1 MHLQPPIPNNELAR
15 LAALRQYQI
24 LDTAPEKVFDDFTFL
39 AAQICRTSIALISF
53 VDGNRQWFKSK
64 VGVDVDCT
72 PRDVAFCAYTIMQD
86 TLLVVPN
93 ALNDSRFAENPLVA
107 HEPEIRFYAGAP
119 LITPEGY
126 AIGTLCVVDTVPRD
140 LSLEQQEGLRAL
152 SNQVIAQLEM
162 RRNVIT
168 MSRNVMQRQQQEAEI
183 SRQQEFI
190 EVIYRRGLDKIQKGD
205 YKAAIIDF
213 SQYLQLKPNGIK
225 AYYQRGLAFHKLGN
239 PQGAIADLSQYLQF
253 NPNHAEARYSRGLI
267 RSELGDYNGATA
279 DYTKAM
285 SINPD
290 YINNQNSGLLL
301 PGGEDS
307 YQGMT
312 LDSISAPSMVPS
324 IETDDHTVTVDSN
337 IVASELS
344 SELHKALSK
353 STSKSTEVLPSNPQN
368 ERDYLNLGNNFY
380 KNEDYHQA
388 LENYTLALQLN
399 NDNYQVYLN
408 RGSANYKLKKYGE
421 AIEDF
426 TQTLRMNPESDKA
439 YIGLGNTCSK
449 LKNYDKAIEYY
460 TKALMVNPNNDKA
473 YISRGNA
480 RSKLKDYSGA
490 MEDYKKVWAKKG

>member
-15 LAALRQYQI
+15 LAALRQYQV

-39 AAQICRTSIALISF
+39 AAQICRTPIALISL

-64 VGVDVDCT
+64 VGIDVDCT
-72 PRDVAFCAYTIMQD
+72 PRDVAFCAYTIMQNEP
-86 TLLVVPN
+86 LVVPN
-93 ALNDSRFAENPLVA
+93 ALNDSRFAENPIVTDGL
-107 HEPEIRFYAGAP
+107 EIRFYAGAP

-168 MSRNVMQRQQQEAEI
+168 MSRNVMERQQREAEI
-183 SRQQEFI
+183 SRQHEFI

-205 YKAAIIDF
+205 YEAAIVDF
-213 SQYLQLKPNGIK
+213 NQYLQLKPNGIK
-225 AYYQRGLAFHKLGN
+225 AYYQRGLAFHKLGDH
-239 PQGAIADLSQYLQF
+239 QGAIADLNQYLQF
-253 NPNHAEARYSRGLI
+253 NPNHAEARYSRGLV

-290 YINNQNSGLLL
+290 YINNYSSGLLL
-301 PGGEDS
+301 PPSEDNH
-307 YQGMT
+307 QGMT
-312 LDSISAPSMVPS
+312 LDSINAPSIVPS
-324 IETDDHTVTVDSN
+324 IKSDDHTVTVDSN
-337 IVASELS
+337 IVTSELS
-344 SELHKALSK
+344 SEYHRAV
-353 STSKSTEVLPSNPQN
+353 SKSTEVLPTNSQN
-368 ERDYLNLGNNFY
+368 LEDYLHLGNDYY
-380 KNEDYHQA
+380 KNEDYNKA
-388 LENYTLALQLN
+388 VENYTLALQLN
-399 NDNYQVYLN
+399 SNNAQVYLN
-408 RGSANYKLKKYGE
+408 RGNANYKLKKYGE
-421 AIEDF
+421 AIEDY
-426 TQTLRMNPESDKA
+426 TQTLRMNPKSEKA

-460 TKALMVNPNNDKA
+460 TKALTVNPSNDKA

-480 RSKLKDYSGA
+480 RSKLKDYTGA
-490 MEDYKKVWAKKG
+490 MEDYKKVWAKRD

>member
-1 MHLQPPIPNNELAR
+1 MHLQSPIPNNELAR

-39 AAQICRTSIALISF
+39 AAQICRTPIALISF

-72 PRDVAFCAYTIMQD
+72 PRDVAFCAYTIMQNEP
-86 TLLVVPN
+86 LVVPN
-93 ALNDSRFAENPLVA
+93 ALNDSRFAENPLVTQA
-107 HEPEIRFYAGAP
+107 PEIRFYAGAP
-119 LITPEGY
+119 LISPEGY

-168 MSRNVMQRQQQEAEI
+168 MSRNVLQRQQQEAEI
-183 SRQQEFI
+183 NRQQEFI

-205 YKAAIIDF
+205 YEAAIADF

-225 AYYQRGLAFHKLGN
+225 AYYQRGLAFHKLEN
-239 PQGAIADLSQYLQF
+239 HQNAIADLNQYLQF

-301 PGGEDS
+301 PQSGDN
-307 YQGMT
+307 YQGIT
-312 LDSISAPSMVPS
+312 LDSINTSSIAPSITS
-324 IETDDHTVTVDSN
+324 DEHTVTVDSN
-337 IVASELS
+337 IVASEVS
-344 SELHKALSK
+344 NEYHRAI
-353 STSKSTEVLPSNPQN
+353 SKSTEVLASNPQN
-368 ERDYLNLGNNFY
+368 AKDYLNLGNNYY
-380 KNEDYHQA
+380 KNEDYKQA
-388 LENYTLALQLN
+388 VENYTLALQLN
-399 NDNYQVYLN
+399 NNNPQIYLN
-408 RGSANYKLKKYGE
+408 RGHANFKLKKYGE

>member
-1 MHLQPPIPNNELAR
+1 MDLQPPIPSNELAR

-39 AAQICRTSIALISF
+39 AAQICRTPIALISF
-53 VDGNRQWFKSK
+53 IDGDRQWFKSK

-72 PRDVAFCAYTIMQD
+72 PRDVAFCAYAIMQQQP
-86 TLLVVPN
+86 LVVPN
-93 ALNDSRFAENPLVA
+93 ALNDSRFASNPLVA
-107 HEPEIRFYAGAP
+107 QAPEIRFYAGAP

-126 AIGTLCVVDTVPRD
+126 GIGTLCVVDTVPRD

-168 MSRNVMQRQQQEAEI
+168 VSRNVMQRQQQEAEMR
-183 SRQQEFI
+183 RQQEFI

-205 YKAAIIDF
+205 YEAAASDF

-225 AYYQRGLAFHKLGN
+225 AYYQRGLALHKLGN
-239 PQGAIADLSQYLQF
+239 YQGAIADLNQYLQY

-290 YINNQNSGLLL
+290 YINNHSSELLL
-301 PGGEDS
+301 PPSEDNH
-307 YQGMT
+307 QRIN
-312 LDSISAPSMVPS
+312 LDLTDAGSITS
-324 IETDDHTVTVDSN
+324 EHTVTVDSN
-337 IVASELS
+337 IISSELS
-344 SELHKALSK
+344 SEYHRAISK
-353 STSKSTEVLPSNPQN
+353 SPENNRQ
-368 ERDYLNLGNNFY
+368 DYISIGNDYF
-380 KNEDYHQA
+380 KNEDYNKA
-388 LENYTLALQLN
+388 VENYTLALKSNN
-399 NDNYQVYLN
+399 NDARIYLN
-408 RGSANYKLKKYGE
+408 RGNANYKLKKYGE
-421 AIEDF
+421 AIEDY
-426 TQTLRMNPESDKA
+426 TQILRMNPKNDKA
-439 YIGLGNTCSK
+439 YIGLGNTCAK

-460 TKALMVNPNNDKA
+460 TEALMVNPNNDKA

-480 RSKLKDYSGA
+480 RSKLKDYTGA
-490 MEDYKKVWAKKG
+490 MEDYKKVWAAKNR

>member
-1 MHLQPPIPNNELAR
+1 MHLQSPIPNNELAR

-39 AAQICRTSIALISF
+39 AAQICRTPIALISF

-72 PRDVAFCAYTIMQD
+72 PRDVAFCAYTIMQNEP
-86 TLLVVPN
+86 LVVPN
-93 ALNDSRFAENPLVA
+93 ALNDSRFAENPLVTQA
-107 HEPEIRFYAGAP
+107 PEIRFYAGAP
-119 LITPEGY
+119 LISPEGY

-168 MSRNVMQRQQQEAEI
+168 MSRNVLQRQQQEAEI
-183 SRQQEFI
+183 NRQQEFI

-205 YKAAIIDF
+205 YEAAIVDF

-225 AYYQRGLAFHKLGN
+225 AYYQRGLAFHKLEN
-239 PQGAIADLSQYLQF
+239 HQNAIADLNQYLQF

-301 PGGEDS
+301 PQSGDN
-307 YQGMT
+307 YQGIT
-312 LDSISAPSMVPS
+312 LDSINTSSIAPSITS
-324 IETDDHTVTVDSN
+324 DEHTVTVDSN
-337 IVASELS
+337 IVASEVS
-344 SELHKALSK
+344 NEYHRAI
-353 STSKSTEVLPSNPQN
+353 SKSTEVLASNPQN
-368 ERDYLNLGNNFY
+368 AKDYLNLGNNYY
-380 KNEDYHQA
+380 KNEDYKQA
-388 LENYTLALQLN
+388 VENYTLALQLN
-399 NDNYQVYLN
+399 NNNPQIYLN
-408 RGSANYKLKKYGE
+408 RGHANFKLKKYGE

>member
-1 MHLQPPIPNNELAR
+1 MHLQSPIPNNELAR

-39 AAQICRTSIALISF
+39 AAQICRTPIALISL

-72 PRDVAFCAYTIMQD
+72 PRDVAFCAYTIMQNEP
-86 TLLVVPN
+86 LVVPN
-93 ALNDSRFAENPLVA
+93 ALNDSRFAENPIVTGGL
-107 HEPEIRFYAGAP
+107 EIRFYAGAP

-162 RRNVIT
+162 RRNVMT

-183 SRQQEFI
+183 RRQQEFI
-190 EVIYRRGLDKIQKGD
+190 EVIYRRGLDKIQKSD
-205 YKAAIIDF
+205 YEAAIVDF
-213 SQYLQLKPNGIK
+213 SQYLQLKPDGIK
-225 AYYQRGLAFHKLGN
+225 AFYQRGLAFHKLGN
-239 PQGAIADLSQYLQF
+239 YQGAIADLNQYLQF

-290 YINNQNSGLLL
+290 YINNHNSGLLL
-301 PGGEDS
+301 PPSQDN
-307 YQGMT
+307 YQGIT
-312 LDSISAPSMVPS
+312 LDSINASSITPS
-324 IETDDHTVTVDSN
+324 IKSDEHTVTVDSN

-344 SELHKALSK
+344 SEYHRAISK
-353 STSKSTEVLPSNPQN
+353 STSKSTEALSSNPQN
-368 ERDYLNLGNNFY
+368 AKDYQNLGNNYY
-380 KNEDYHQA
+380 KNEDYKQA
-388 LENYTLALQLN
+388 VENYTLALQLN
-399 NDNYQVYLN
+399 NNNPQIYLN
-408 RGSANYKLKKYGE
+408 RGNANYKLKKYGE

-449 LKNYDKAIEYY
+449 LKNYDKAIEYF
-460 TKALMVNPNNDKA
+460 TKALMVNPKNDKA

-490 MEDYKKVWAKKG
+490 MEDYKKVWAKKD

>member
-1 MHLQPPIPNNELAR
+1 MNLQPPIPSNELAR

-39 AAQICRTSIALISF
+39 AAQVCRTPIALISF
-53 VDGNRQWFKSK
+53 VDGDRQWFKSK

-72 PRDVAFCAYTIMQD
+72 PRDVAFCAYTIMQQQP
-86 TLLVVPN
+86 LVVPN
-93 ALNDSRFAENPLVA
+93 ALNDSRFADNPLVA
-107 HEPEIRFYAGAP
+107 QAPEIRFYAGAP

-168 MSRNVMQRQQQEAEI
+168 VSRNVMQRQQQEAEMR
-183 SRQQEFI
+183 RQQEFI

-205 YKAAIIDF
+205 YEAAALDF

-225 AYYQRGLAFHKLGN
+225 AYYQRGLALHKLGDY
-239 PQGAIADLSQYLQF
+239 QGGIADLNQYLQY

-267 RSELGDYNGATA
+267 RSQLGDYNGATA

-290 YINNQNSGLLL
+290 YINNNNNNNNNSSGLLL
-301 PGGEDS
+301 PPPEDNHRRI
-307 YQGMT
+307 T
-312 LDSISAPSMVPS
+312 LDSIDASS
-324 IETDDHTVTVDSN
+324 ITPEHTVTVDSN
-337 IVASELS
+337 IVSSELS
-344 SELHKALSK
+344 SEYHRAISVGD
-353 STSKSTEVLPSNPQN
+353 EVLPSSLQNPQ
-368 ERDYLNLGNNFY
+368 DYISIGNDYY
-380 KNEDYHQA
+380 KNEDYNKA
-388 LENYTLALQLN
+388 VENYTLALKSNSSNSN
-399 NDNYQVYLN
+399 NAAIYLN
-408 RGSANYKLKKYGE
+408 RGNANCNLKKYGE
-421 AIEDF
+421 AIEDY
-426 TQTLRMNPESDKA
+426 TQTLRINPKSEKA
-439 YIGLGNTCSK
+439 YIGLGNTCAK

-460 TKALMVNPNNDKA
+460 TKALTVNPSNDKA

-480 RSKLKDYSGA
+480 RSKLKDYTGA
-490 MEDYKKVWAKKG
+490 MEDYKKVWAKRE

>member
-1 MHLQPPIPNNELAR
+1 MNLQPPIPSNELAR

-39 AAQICRTSIALISF
+39 AAQVCRTPIALISF
-53 VDGNRQWFKSK
+53 VDGDRQWFKSK

-72 PRDVAFCAYTIMQD
+72 PRDVAFCAYTIMQQQP
-86 TLLVVPN
+86 LVVPN
-93 ALNDSRFAENPLVA
+93 ALNDSRFADNPLVA
-107 HEPEIRFYAGAP
+107 QAPEIRFYAGAP

-168 MSRNVMQRQQQEAEI
+168 VSRNVMQRQQQEAEMR
-183 SRQQEFI
+183 RQQEFI

-205 YKAAIIDF
+205 YEAAALDF

-225 AYYQRGLAFHKLGN
+225 AYYQRGLALHKLGDY
-239 PQGAIADLSQYLQF
+239 QGGIADLNQYLQY

-267 RSELGDYNGATA
+267 RSQLGDYNGATA

-290 YINNQNSGLLL
+290 YINNNNNNNSSGLLL
-301 PGGEDS
+301 PPPEDNHRRI
-307 YQGMT
+307 T
-312 LDSISAPSMVPS
+312 LDSIDASS
-324 IETDDHTVTVDSN
+324 ITPEHTVTVDSN
-337 IVASELS
+337 IVSSELS
-344 SELHKALSK
+344 SEYHRAISVGA
-353 STSKSTEVLPSNPQN
+353 EVLPSSLQNPQ
-368 ERDYLNLGNNFY
+368 DYISIGNDYY
-380 KNEDYHQA
+380 KNEDYNKA
-388 LENYTLALQLN
+388 VENYTLALKSNSSNSN
-399 NDNYQVYLN
+399 NAAIYLN
-408 RGSANYKLKKYGE
+408 RGNANCNLKKYGE
-421 AIEDF
+421 AIEDY
-426 TQTLRMNPESDKA
+426 TQTLRINPKSEKA
-439 YIGLGNTCSK
+439 YIGLGNTCAK

-460 TKALMVNPNNDKA
+460 TKALTVNPSNDKA

-480 RSKLKDYSGA
+480 RSKLKDYTGA
-490 MEDYKKVWAKKG
+490 MEDYKKVWAKRE

>member
-1 MHLQPPIPNNELAR
+1 MDLQPPIPSNELAR

-39 AAQICRTSIALISF
+39 AAQICRTPIALISF
-53 VDGNRQWFKSK
+53 IDGDRQWFKSK

-72 PRDVAFCAYTIMQD
+72 PRDVAFCAYAIMQQQP
-86 TLLVVPN
+86 LVVPN
-93 ALNDSRFAENPLVA
+93 ALNDSRFASNPLVA
-107 HEPEIRFYAGAP
+107 QAPEIRFYAGAP

-126 AIGTLCVVDTVPRD
+126 GIGTLCVVDTVPRD

-168 MSRNVMQRQQQEAEI
+168 VSRNVMQRQQQEAEMR
-183 SRQQEFI
+183 RQQEFI

-205 YKAAIIDF
+205 YEAAASDF

-225 AYYQRGLAFHKLGN
+225 AYYQRGLALHKLGN
-239 PQGAIADLSQYLQF
+239 YQGAIADLNQYLQY

-290 YINNQNSGLLL
+290 YINNHSSELLL
-301 PGGEDS
+301 PPSEDNH
-307 YQGMT
+307 QRIN
-312 LDSISAPSMVPS
+312 LDLTDAGSITS
-324 IETDDHTVTVDSN
+324 EHTVTVDSN
-337 IVASELS
+337 IISSELS
-344 SELHKALSK
+344 SEYHRAISK
-353 STSKSTEVLPSNPQN
+353 SPENNPQ
-368 ERDYLNLGNNFY
+368 DYISIGNDYF
-380 KNEDYHQA
+380 KNEDYNKA
-388 LENYTLALQLN
+388 VENYTLALKSNN
-399 NDNYQVYLN
+399 NDARIYLN
-408 RGSANYKLKKYGE
+408 RGNANYKLKKYGE
-421 AIEDF
+421 AIEDY
-426 TQTLRMNPESDKA
+426 TQILRMNPKNDKA
-439 YIGLGNTCSK
+439 YIGLGNTCAK

-460 TKALMVNPNNDKA
+460 TEALMVNPNNDKA

-480 RSKLKDYSGA
+480 RSKLKDYTGA
-490 MEDYKKVWAKKG
+490 MEDYKKVWAAKNR